1 MINAAINPNPLR
13 SKVNFLPKIFIS
25 IGAVTI
31 PTITSVVT
39 KAEIVITVAPDRSN
53 DPANGNATNE
63 GIKVIAPST
72 AATIVAKNPASAPT
86 RLEMVSGVNVPNVSP
101 TIPNTAKRLG
111 AVLRRAFP
119 ATLNAFFDF
128 SLLFTRKQLSKPLK
142 SHK

>member
-1 MINAAINPNPLR
+1 M
-13 SKVNFLPKIFIS
+13 
-25 IGAVTI
+25 
-31 PTITSVVT
+31 
-39 KAEIVITVAPDRSN
+39 VITVAPDRSN
-53 DPANGNATNE
+53 DPANGNATKE

-128 SLLFTRKQLSKPLK
+128 SLLFIKDATKQTAKKP
-142 SHK
+142 